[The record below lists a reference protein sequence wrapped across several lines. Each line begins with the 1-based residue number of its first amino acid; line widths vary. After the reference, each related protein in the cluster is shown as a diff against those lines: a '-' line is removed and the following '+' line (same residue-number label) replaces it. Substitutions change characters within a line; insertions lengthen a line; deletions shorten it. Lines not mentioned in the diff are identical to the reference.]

1 MSVNVA
7 PLPWDMVRRASWA
20 IRWMP
25 GERNSCSAV
34 KRATDC
40 GPGTVDTL
48 ATAFFC
54 WVIPLPLKVIRY
66 MIMAPSAIIGRRREE
81 RGVED
86 TSGRWP
92 RLYSRGERATTVA
105 TIRREGAPLPQ
116 QA

>member
-1 MSVNVA
+1 MSVSVA
-7 PLPWDMVRRASWA
+7 PSPWDMVRRASWA

-66 MIMAPSAIIGRRREE
+66 TVMASSAIIGRRRVGCDVVGYIRKLYAPVQPRRACYY
-81 RGVED
+81 RGYD
-86 TSGRWP
+86 T
-92 RLYSRGERATTVA
+92 
-105 TIRREGAPLPQ
+105 
-116 QA
+116 